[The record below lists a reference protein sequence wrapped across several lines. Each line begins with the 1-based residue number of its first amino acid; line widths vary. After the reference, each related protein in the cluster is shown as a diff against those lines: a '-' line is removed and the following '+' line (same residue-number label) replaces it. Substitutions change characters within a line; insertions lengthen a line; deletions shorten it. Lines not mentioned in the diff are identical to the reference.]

1 MLNSTRPDERGN
13 ATLKFIL
20 VMAILIATAYA
31 GYVYVPV
38 AYNAY
43 RLRDLM
49 QHNVDLASAQAFPPS
64 WVQEQLMKNAPEYG
78 LPPDAV
84 ISPVQQDNRMEVR
97 VQFTRPIEF
106 PGFTYQYEFDHT
118 ARSTKFLSQ

>member
-1 MLNSTRPDERGN
+1 MLNSNKPDERGN

-38 AYNAY
+38 AYNGY

-49 QHNVDLASAQAFPPS
+49 QHNVDLASAQALPPS
-64 WVQEQLMKNAPEYG
+64 WVQEQLVKNAPEYG

-106 PGFTYQYEFDHT
+106 PGFTYQYEFDHI
-118 ARSTKFLSQ
+118 ARSIKFLSQ